1 MWHVCLM
8 IACQRE
14 FLLVGCHRNALCMA
28 LNCDGKIK
36 LGKTLRA
43 YLSMTLYD
51 ISKLRIEAYGN
62 NYVMKEWRI
71 C

>member
-8 IACQRE
+8 IAYQRE
-14 FLLVGCHRNALCMA
+14 IFLVGCHRNALHMV
-28 LNCDGKIK
+28 LNCDGEIK
-36 LGKTLRA
+36 LGKILKA
-43 YLSMTLYD
+43 NPSVTLYGT
-51 ISKLRIEAYGN
+51 SKLRIEVYGN